1 MQWRKTGTLWTSQ
14 DRRILRNWLIRSML
28 ISVGTWIGGPTPAA
42 AQNTRNQIPTP
53 VIVPV
58 SNDGGFT
65 EINPMYNSVV
75 AKVPFLNNA
84 NGVVVMPDGTPI
96 CATNRNL
103 EQVAVFGTS
112 TKVSKSYLSNGGC
125 Q

>member
-1 MQWRKTGTLWTSQ
+1 
-14 DRRILRNWLIRSML
+14 ML